1 MALRARQEIG
11 SFDLEDLELAV
22 RDAVHRCGVIVLG
35 YLLSHEDGGSTSQK
49 PCECGGEFK
58 NKKRTAKTLRTLLG
72 PVRLQRIVQRC
83 PQCKAWRVP
92 VDESLGVVKTTF
104 TPGLRRA
111 MATCGALICFKKGR
125 ELIKDLAG
133 IELTSK
139 DVERVAE
146 AIGAQV
152 ASSEDEQILSVMNG
166 QNLPSQEDPSM
177 LYIAIDGTGVPVLR
191 KETQGRKGKAEDGI
205 ARTREAKLAA
215 VFTQTT
221 VDQEGNPVRDAGST
235 SYVGRIETSESFGP
249 RVYTESLRR
258 GLLNARHVNVLG
270 DGAPWIWNL
279 ADEHFPGATQI
290 VDFYHA
296 DEHLEALAKT
306 LFPHDENSRKTWAA
320 QNRKRLWNGK
330 VSSILSAIRSSK
342 AYPNNKDLQQ
352 ATDYFEKN
360 QQRMNYGAFRH
371 QGLFIGSGVVE
382 AGCKSI
388 IGQRLK
394 QSGMHWS
401 VSGANAILALR
412 CALESRRTDPTGTP
426 PPSP

>member
-1 MALRARQEIG
+1 MALRARQETG
-11 SFDLEDLELAV
+11 TFDLEDLELAV
-22 RDAVHRCGVIVLG
+22 RDALHRCGVVVLG
-35 YLLSHEDGGSTSQK
+35 HLLSHEDGRSTSQK
-49 PCECGGEFK
+49 LCACGGEFK
-58 NKKRTAKTLRTLLG
+58 NKKTKAKTIRTLLG

-83 PQCKAWRVP
+83 PRCKAWRVP

-104 TPGLRRA
+104 APGLRRA

-152 ASSEDEQILSVMNG
+152 ASSEDKQILSVMKG
-166 QNLPSQEDPSM
+166 QSLQSQEDPSM

-191 KETQGRKGKAEDGI
+191 KETQGRKGKAEDGV

-221 VDQEGNPVRDAGST
+221 IDQEGNPVRDAGST
-235 SYVGRIETSESFGP
+235 SYVGKIETAESFGP

-258 GLLNARHVNVLG
+258 GLLNARYVNVLG

-296 DEHLEALAKT
+296 DEHLESLAKS
-306 LFPHDENSRKTWAA
+306 LFPHDEKSRKTWAT
-320 QNRKRLWNGK
+320 QNRDRLWNGK
-330 VSSILSAIRSSK
+330 VSSILSDIRSSK
-342 AYPNNKDLQQ
+342 AYPDSKDLQQ

-360 QQRMNYGAFRH
+360 QQRMNYGAFRA

-401 VSGANAILALR
+401 VPGANAILALR
-412 CALESRRTDPTGTP
+412 CALESGRSAPTGAT

>member
-1 MALRARQEIG
+1 
-11 SFDLEDLELAV
+11 
-22 RDAVHRCGVIVLG
+22 
-35 YLLSHEDGGSTSQK
+35 
-49 PCECGGEFK
+49 
-58 NKKRTAKTLRTLLG
+58 
-72 PVRLQRIVQRC
+72 
-83 PQCKAWRVP
+83 
-92 VDESLGVVKTTF
+92 
-104 TPGLRRA
+104 
-111 MATCGALICFKKGR
+111 MATCGALLCFKKGR

-152 ASSEDEQILSVMNG
+152 ASSEDRQILAVMEG
-166 QNLPSQEDPSM
+166 QDLSSEENPSM

-191 KETQGRKGKAEDGI
+191 KETQGRKGKAEDGV

-215 VFTQTT
+215 VFTQTAL
-221 VDQEGNPVRDAGST
+221 DQEGNPVRDSGST
-235 SYVGRIETSESFGP
+235 SYVGRIETAESFGP

-258 GLLNARHVNVLG
+258 GLRNTRHINVLG

-306 LFPHDENSRKTWAA
+306 LFSHDENSRKTWATL
-320 QNRKRLWNGK
+320 NRNRLWNGE
-330 VSSILSAIRSSK
+330 VSSILADVRSSK
-342 AYPNNKDLQQ
+342 VYLNNPDLQQ
-352 ATDYFEKN
+352 ATDYFDKN
-360 QQRMNYGAFRH
+360 QQRMNYGAFRT

-401 VSGANAILALR
+401 VPGANAILALR
-412 CALESRRTDPTGTP
+412 CALEADRTDALGTP
-426 PPSP
+426 LHSP